1 MTVSRS
7 DLLFHEKDLG
17 KLINGYEAGIRQ
29 EVEGWE
35 RNKILAASE
44 PDLIAYLVEKYTLDP
59 PRLLRDDLHIESEG
73 ETKIDVS
80 ADPLRHVRDQSRP
93 FYIPGSYV
101 TVAIPFEGDA
111 DLFGFQ
117 ASTRS
122 YNPPYG
128 QVSGSTV
135 LISFQDVKLDPQ
147 RIRQEID
154 TTVGRIEEHL
164 KWIKNDCDGWNG
176 RIQAGAAQCV
186 RNRKDRLLEQAT
198 MVSAL
203 GLPIKRRPDAASSI
217 SVPLVRKKRPI
228 VLPPTP
234 KEAFQPE
241 PALPD
246 SEYDYILT
254 VIDRQSQSIERSPS
268 TFVHMEENQIRDLI
282 LVNLNGHYEGD
293 VTGETFNAEGK
304 TDILIRA
311 DGRNAFI
318 AECKFWEGPRALHA
332 AVGQILGYLT
342 WRDTKAALI
351 FFSKNVDFTNVLAS
365 IATAVPEHPNFKR
378 ELQKVSDTH
387 VRYLF
392 RQKNDPARDLYLAVL
407 AFNIPKRTKE

>member
-59 PRLLRDDLHIESEG
+59 PRLLRDDIHIESEG

-80 ADPLRHVRDQSRP
+80 ADPLRHVRDRSRP

-176 RIQAGAAQCV
+176 RIQAGAEQCV

-198 MVSAL
+198 PWLADQEASRRCLQHL
-203 GLPIKRRPDAASSI
+203 GPISS
-217 SVPLVRKKRPI
+217 
-228 VLPPTP
+228 
-234 KEAFQPE
+234 KEAANRVAADAEGGIPARTSAPRFGVRLHSYCHRPTIAEHRTQPE
-241 PALPD
+241 HLRPHGREPD
-246 SEYDYILT
+246 S
-254 VIDRQSQSIERSPS
+254 
-268 TFVHMEENQIRDLI
+268 
-282 LVNLNGHYEGD
+282 
-293 VTGETFNAEGK
+293 
-304 TDILIRA
+304 
-311 DGRNAFI
+311 
-318 AECKFWEGPRALHA
+318 
-332 AVGQILGYLT
+332 
-342 WRDTKAALI
+342 
-351 FFSKNVDFTNVLAS
+351 
-365 IATAVPEHPNFKR
+365 
-378 ELQKVSDTH
+378 
-387 VRYLF
+387 
-392 RQKNDPARDLYLAVL
+392 
-407 AFNIPKRTKE
+407 